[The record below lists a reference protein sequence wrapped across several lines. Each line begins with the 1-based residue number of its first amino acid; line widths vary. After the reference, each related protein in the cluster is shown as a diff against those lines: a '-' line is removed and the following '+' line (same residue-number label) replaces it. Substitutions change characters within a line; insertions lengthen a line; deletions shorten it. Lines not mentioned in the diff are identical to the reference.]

1 MVLTTTPYR
10 FSYIKSEHDWEEYS
24 RLLQAAFPGEGVDIL
39 ARRLRNNHPVMTSR
53 NFFSLWDGNRMVA
66 TLNLIPQTWSLGG
79 IKLKVAEM
87 GLVASDP
94 EYRNRG
100 LQRIINKQFDKRIK
114 EDGYHLAAIEGI
126 PFFYRQFGY
135 EYSVP
140 LDEWAALPLK
150 NLPKQPSYDIS
161 ALTTV
166 DVPRVMELLE
176 VSQKKHLVHSLRSR
190 EEWEAQERIGHVGES
205 ASQTYIV
212 RRLGSPVA
220 YFRATIKNTM
230 VLLHEISDT
239 DEDTSKQIATFLRI
253 LGEENGSTE
262 LVSRESYD
270 VPFNK
275 YLSILGSIEK
285 PLYAWQIK
293 VVDPFRILTTITTVL
308 EERIAQS
315 PYQGYTGL
323 IPINLYSVT
332 VTLTFTDGVI
342 TGVKQNPSEQKGDVL
357 INPRIFTKMLLGYR
371 SLDEIEPKYLDVRI
385 KPEYR
390 ELMGILF
397 PKARAHIHTCY

>member
-1 MVLTTTPYR
+1 MVLTTTPYK
-10 FSYIKSEHDWEEYS
+10 FSYIKIEHDWEEYS
-24 RLLQAAFPGEGVDIL
+24 KLLKTAFPGEGVDIL

-53 NFFSLWDGNRMVA
+53 NFFSLWDGDRMVA

-100 LQRIINKQFDKRIK
+100 LQRILNKKFDKRLK

-140 LDEWAALPLK
+140 LDEWATLPLQ
-150 NLPKQPSYDIS
+150 NLPKQQSYDIS
-161 ALTTV
+161 SLTTE

-176 VSQKKHLVHSLRSR
+176 VSQKRYLVHSVRSR
-190 EEWEAQERIGHVGES
+190 EEWEAQERIGYVGES
-205 ASQTYIV
+205 AMRTYVV
-212 RRLGSPVA
+212 RRHGSPVA
-220 YFRATIKNTM
+220 YFRATIKDLTI
-230 VLLHEISDT
+230 LLHEINET
-239 DEDTSKQIATFLRI
+239 DEEMSKQIAAFLRT

-262 LVSRESYD
+262 LASRESYD
-270 VPFNK
+270 MTFNK
-275 YLSILGSIEK
+275 YISTLGSKEK

-293 VVDPFRILTTITTVL
+293 VVDPFRILTTITAVL
-308 EERIAQS
+308 ERRIARSQH
-315 PYQGYTGL
+315 QGYTGL
-323 IPINLYSVT
+323 VPINLYIVT

-342 TGVKQNPSEQKGDVL
+342 TGVKQSPSEQKGDIM

-371 SLDEIEPKYLDVRI
+371 SLDEIEPEYLDVRI

-390 ELMGILF
+390 DLMGILF